1 VTYLGRDHPF
11 FEGKNPSHPK
21 PWWHSNSK
29 LAVNWAGFGRRATS
43 GLSYEGAAALF
54 NLGGYGPD
62 RVGKFLVTAS
72 INDFAN
78 VYGHNNVNNVNEITT
93 AILVRDTSA
102 PVIYLDGHNPEMVEC
117 HSKNVEKESDCN
129 TGKDGNCYVEPG
141 AAGHDKLDTEAL
153 KQFLPVTITMKGV
166 ADNTIEKTQKSFW
179 FKDLSN
185 KLTKL
190 QGNDKCKSTR
200 TINYN
205 AKDYAENAAPQ
216 VPRTVITVDTITPA
230 VKLIGSSPIVF
241 SSENCKS
248 KAACEAADHHKGNLD
263 NMDPGA
269 TCSDLCD
276 TGVAWATNGGMS
288 WGPRTFNARVL
299 GNYVRT
305 YSCSDKCGNT
315 GEATRTF
322 TVVDPEEPKITI
334 QGTPNMTLEANRDLE
349 YTDSGALCSDWVD
362 GELSHAV
369 EVSGE
374 VVNMRIPGKY
384 TIQYNCQDLSGN
396 EAETVKRVVVVRDT
410 TRPTMSLNGAT
421 VNYIEAGFPYID
433 AGASATDTLDGDITQ
448 YIWTDGDT
456 VDDQRAFYAYHSCK
470 SMQKATKKKLNN
482 GEYYITTKTPQGKFI
497 RQLVH
502 CVFSQKSTYGYK
514 IVQQK
519 STAAAYC
526 PTIGMAPI
534 KPNAYMRTVTSP
546 SLYAKLG
553 NEHTFACRDNGDNTV
568 DVSDKTFG
576 KGILSDQISDAEQG
590 KYVIQF
596 HVEDKAGNKQ
606 CNNRNL
612 KCLKRTVIVKDT
624 LPPVL
629 SLSYKLKA
637 AKQMKMAQGKNVA
650 ETDMS
655 VHGHNN
661 YMAEASSTSNGF
673 IVGAIASA
681 VAGVALLGV
690 SMRKSSTTVPV

>member
-1 VTYLGRDHPF
+1 MG
-11 FEGKNPSHPK
+11 
-21 PWWHSNSK
+21 
-29 LAVNWAGFGRRATS
+29 
-43 GLSYEGAAALF
+43 
-54 NLGGYGPD
+54 
-62 RVGKFLVTAS
+62 
-72 INDFAN
+72 
-78 VYGHNNVNNVNEITT
+78 
-93 AILVRDTSA
+93 
-102 PVIYLDGHNPEMVEC
+102 
-117 HSKNVEKESDCN
+117 
-129 TGKDGNCYVEPG
+129 
-141 AAGHDKLDTEAL
+141 
-153 KQFLPVTITMKGV
+153 
-166 ADNTIEKTQKSFW
+166 
-179 FKDLSN
+179 
-185 KLTKL
+185 
-190 QGNDKCKSTR
+190 
-200 TINYN
+200 
-205 AKDYAENAAPQ
+205 
-216 VPRTVITVDTITPA
+216 
-230 VKLIGSSPIVF
+230 
-241 SSENCKS
+241 
-248 KAACEAADHHKGNLD
+248 
-263 NMDPGA
+263 
-269 TCSDLCD
+269 
-276 TGVAWATNGGMS
+276 
-288 WGPRTFNARVL
+288 
-299 GNYVRT
+299 
-305 YSCSDKCGNT
+305 
-315 GEATRTF
+315 
-322 TVVDPEEPKITI
+322 
-334 QGTPNMTLEANRDLE
+334 
-349 YTDSGALCSDWVD
+349 
-362 GELSHAV
+362 SHAV

-410 TRPTMSLNGAT
+410 TRPTMSLNGA
-421 VNYIEAGFPYID
+421 
-433 AGASATDTLDGDITQ
+433 
-448 YIWTDGDT
+448 T